1 MMFKVLVFLV
11 AIEPII
17 LTSWLTLVNIS
28 NGKISEGLPFF
39 AISLMCF
46 SYLAKGVVET
56 VSFIQSRLK

>member
-1 MMFKVLVFLV
+1 MFKVLVFLV

>member
-11 AIEPII
+11 ALEPVI
-17 LTSWLTLVNIS
+17 LTSWLGLVYIS